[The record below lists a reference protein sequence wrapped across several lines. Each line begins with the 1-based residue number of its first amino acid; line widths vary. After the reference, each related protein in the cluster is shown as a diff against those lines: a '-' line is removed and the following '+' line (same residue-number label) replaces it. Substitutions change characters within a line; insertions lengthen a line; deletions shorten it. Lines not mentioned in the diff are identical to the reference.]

1 MNKTINIHLAK
12 ISFTIEEL
20 AYGILKNYLDELNRL
35 FDKTEGKN
43 EIIEDIELR
52 IAELFAEQQIRPT
65 DAITQDDVEAVI
77 AILGRPEELM
87 LDKDD
92 ADPQSSKTEK
102 HPKSLFRDP
111 DDRYIGGVAGGLG
124 HYLGVDSVWIRLI
137 MILLIFSSV
146 GGLVYILLWIL
157 VPEAKTTADKLKMKG
172 EPINVSTIKNKI
184 KEEIEEVG
192 KNVKDVDYKNAANQL
207 KKKSKELSSFLG
219 KVFNVIFR
227 IIVVIVGVF
236 LIVISS
242 LILLGVT
249 ISSLLG
255 TLFSTL
261 LPFEFI
267 QFGLSTELPF
277 FISGIAVIFT
287 MAIPM
292 ILLFTLGLRLL
303 SKNKAIMGKTTRL
316 VLVGLWFLSILTLL
330 GVAFFESK
338 SLAITASHTSEKS
351 LVTPTKDTLRI
362 MMNEE
367 DRFENSITI
376 FNQKTLVEDGEGKQ
390 YRLGEDVKLDL
401 KTHNHPEVKMSIKKT
416 GKGWTQK
423 KAQQNAHALDY
434 QMDYFNNQLLLNPYW
449 KSLSKSNVIGNK
461 ITTTLF
467 LPEGKYVQID
477 DNVAQYLDRGIDN
490 DQDYYRQKIAGHLW
504 KVENNLLVCQDC
516 STEDK
521 DGFQLNMSSN
531 RKRLKINVDE
541 KGVNISTDSTED

>member
-77 AILGRPEELM
+77 AILGKPEELM
-87 LDKDD
+87 LDEDD

-207 KKKSKELSSFLG
+207 KKKSKELSGFLG

-236 LIVISS
+236 LIIISS

-303 SKNKAIMGKTTRL
+303 SKNRAIMGKTTRL

-338 SLAITASHTSEKS
+338 SLGITAAHTSEKN
-351 LVTPTKDTLRI
+351 LVTQSKDTLRI

-434 QMDYFNNQLLLNPYW
+434 QIDYFNNQLLLNPYW

-477 DNVAQYLDRGIDN
+477 DNVAQYLGRGIDN

-531 RKRLKINVDE
+531 RKKLKINVDE